1 MLPVVLAVAIVLK
14 VVLAPAAHRQHRI
27 LLMVVVTF
35 VVVILLVAV
44 VTMGIN
50 PNFDNKEKEND
61 EHFPSSI
68 SISSHISHHN
78 SAAPPVVVVLSSIDV
93 MRHDDT

>member
-1 MLPVVLAVAIVLK
+1 
-14 VVLAPAAHRQHRI
+14 
-27 LLMVVVTF
+27 
-35 VVVILLVAV
+35 
-44 VTMGIN
+44 MGIN